1 MDSNVVQIILVLA
14 ALVVLL
20 WLARFVVGLA
30 VNIVRIGFWLL
41 VAGLII
47 YLVYLIIR

>member
-41 VAGLII
+41 VAGLVI

>member
-47 YLVYLIIR
+47 YLVYLIIQ

>member
-1 MDSNVVQIILVLA
+1 MDSNFVHIILVIA
-14 ALVVLL
+14 ALVILL
-20 WLARFVVGLA
+20 WLARFVVGVA

-47 YLVYLIIR
+47 YLVYLFIR